1 MVASCFR
8 QRRQAATAHR
18 WEDLHTGEAAVVV
31 SSGDVAVPAS
41 CDESDRVLGG
51 GGSLRGGTW
60 G

>member
-1 MVASCFR
+1 MDKGGVGVSCFR

-18 WEDLHTGEAAVVV
+18 WEDLHTGEAAVSV
-31 SSGDVAVPAS
+31 SSG
-41 CDESDRVLGG
+41 DESDRVLGG

>member
-1 MVASCFR
+1 MDKGGLGVSSFR

-18 WEDLHTGEAAVVV
+18 WEDLYTGEAAAVVVV
-31 SSGDVAVPAS
+31 SSGD
-41 CDESDRVLGG
+41 ESGRVLDG

>member
-1 MVASCFR
+1 MATSFFR

-18 WEDLHTGEAAVVV
+18 WEDLHTGEEA
-31 SSGDVAVPAS
+31 VAVEAS
-41 CDESDRVLGG
+41 GDESDCVLGG

>member
-1 MVASCFR
+1 MASSCFR

-18 WEDLHTGEAAVVV
+18 WEDLHTGEEVAAVVAVV
-31 SSGDVAVPAS
+31 SSG
-41 CDESDRVLGG
+41 DESDRVLGG

>member
-1 MVASCFR
+1 MGVSCFR

-18 WEDLHTGEAAVVV
+18 WEDLHTGEAAVAVATP
-31 SSGDVAVPAS
+31 SSGD
-41 CDESDRVLGG
+41 ESNRVLGG

>member
-1 MVASCFR
+1 MSVSWFR

-18 WEDLHTGEAAVVV
+18 WEYLHTGEAAVAV
-31 SSGDVAVPAS
+31 SSG
-41 CDESDRVLGG
+41 DESDRVLGG